1 MTSFSSTL
9 LLTASVAL
17 LSACA
22 AQTPTTATGTATP
35 PAAIQPPPTTTMAAA
50 PATAPSL
57 SMPATTTTPGITD
70 AQAAIYTR
78 LSRLESDVGGLKNQM
93 SELTSILE
101 KMPAL
106 GTRID
111 DLMQELRRIDARI
124 ATTSQNTTPAPTAQK
139 QPIAAKPATPAQKP
153 MTPNAATPTPV
164 AKPAVPQAM
173 TSETLLSVTSNKP
186 VAPATLPA
194 ASVRDVRI
202 GDDADKT
209 RIVFDLSRKVGFV
222 TDLDNAEKIL
232 IVDVDA
238 GEFTAPA
245 GASFAKS
252 PLVAS
257 YTAQALSGAKSRVI
271 LQLREAVDI
280 ARTQMLPPNGEKGD
294 RIVLDLVKTRP

>member
-1 MTSFSSTL
+1 MSSFSSAL

-22 AQTPTTATGTATP
+22 AQQTPQATAPNTTPATTSATP
-35 PAAIQPPPTTTMAAA
+35 PVTALPPTIGAPPAQAAA
-50 PATAPSL
+50 
-57 SMPATTTTPGITD
+57 TPGITD

-93 SELTSILE
+93 GELTAILE

-106 GTRID
+106 HGRID
-111 DLMQELRRIDARI
+111 DLMTELKRIDGRI
-124 ATTSQNTTPAPTAQK
+124 ASNMSSPTPAP
-139 QPIAAKPATPAQKP
+139 KPAVPTTTPVTIAVKS
-153 MTPNAATPTPV
+153 TPPAARPVATPTPIV
-164 AKPAVPQAM
+164 KPAIPVAT
-173 TSETLLSVTSNKP
+173 TSEALLSVTSNKP
-186 VAPATLPA
+186 VTPATLPA
-194 ASVRDVRI
+194 ASVRQIRI

-209 RIVFDLSRKVGFV
+209 RVVFDLSRKVGFV
-222 TDLDNAEKIL
+222 TDLDNNEKIL
-232 IVDVDA
+232 IIDVDA

-257 YTAQALSGAKSRVI
+257 YTAQALSGGKSRVI
-271 LQLREAVDI
+271 LQLRDDVDI

-294 RIVLDLVKTRP
+294 RIVLDLVKSRQ